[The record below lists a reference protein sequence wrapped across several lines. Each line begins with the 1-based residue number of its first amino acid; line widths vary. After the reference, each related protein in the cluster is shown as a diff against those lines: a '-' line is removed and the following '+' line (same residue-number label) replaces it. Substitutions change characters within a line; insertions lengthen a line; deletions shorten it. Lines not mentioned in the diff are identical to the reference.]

1 MDVMSFSNAPQA
13 LAVGGFGVVL
23 VVAIV
28 MLTRR
33 GALSLRF
40 GLGWLVVAM
49 VVAVSS
55 VFLGAVAPVA
65 RFLHTTPTG
74 LLLVSMSGFLLLLSL
89 NLSVSVS
96 ALQDAVRD
104 LSESNALLE
113 ERLQQVERHPR

>member
-1 MDVMSFSNAPQA
+1 MSFSNAPQA

-23 VVAIV
+23 VVVIV
-28 MLTRR
+28 VLTRR

-40 GLGWLVVAM
+40 GLGWLVVAV

-55 VFLGAVAPVA
+55 VFLGVVSPLA
-65 RFLHTTPTG
+65 RFLHATPTG
-74 LLLVSMSGFLLLLSL
+74 LLLVAMSGFLLLLSL

-113 ERLQQVERHPR
+113 ERLQEVERHAG

>member
-1 MDVMSFSNAPQA
+1 MSFANAPQA
-13 LAVGGFGVVL
+13 LAVGGFGAALVAVIVV
-23 VVAIV
+23 
-28 MLTRR
+28 LTRR

-40 GLGWLVVAM
+40 GLGWLVVAI

-55 VFLGAVAPVA
+55 VFLGVVAPVA

-74 LLLVSMSGFLLLLSL
+74 LLLVSMSGFLLLLAL
-89 NLSVSVS
+89 NLSISVS

-113 ERLQQVERHPR
+113 ERLQQVERHGG

>member
-1 MDVMSFSNAPQA
+1 MSFSNAPQA
-13 LAVGGFGVVL
+13 LAVGAFGVALIAV
-23 VVAIV
+23 IV

-40 GLGWLVVAM
+40 GLGWLVVA
-49 VVAVSS
+49 VIVAASS
-55 VFLGAVAPVA
+55 VFLGVVAPVA

-74 LLLVSMSGFLLLLSL
+74 LLLVGMSGFLLLLAL

-113 ERLQQVERHPR
+113 ERLQEVERQS